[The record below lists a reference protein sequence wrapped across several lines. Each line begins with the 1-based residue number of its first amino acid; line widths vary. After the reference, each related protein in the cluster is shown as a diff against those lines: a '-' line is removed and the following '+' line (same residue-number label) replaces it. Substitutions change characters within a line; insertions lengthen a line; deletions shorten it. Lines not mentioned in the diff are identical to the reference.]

1 MRTRKKAAPT
11 ERISPEDVLKVL
23 DWSDDYDLFARECV
37 SFKGKE
43 GVAFLHDK
51 PHPGQLKLREIQQH
65 KLRKVLWV
73 VLKARQVG
81 SSSEIASQLVELA
94 LFNPGSSIAVAAQTD
109 KGAKSMS
116 ALYSFVV
123 KHLPR
128 PLRIGMF
135 KADIQVYRIY
145 WPKLGSEI
153 VFGTANSD
161 SFRGVPRQAAHITEA
176 AFVSDLQK
184 TLEVLRP
191 TVHGPL
197 ILESTA
203 NGPGDFHMIW
213 NDPHVMHTFIGWKED
228 ATCVSDEP
236 LPKDLTAKE
245 IEYIERNDLSLQ
257 QASWFVQN
265 LRQSNWESFMQE
277 HPIVAEEAFRL
288 TGDRYFRQ
296 AFLSTLPEPT
306 GPLHIHTKPIPG
318 HKYVLGADP
327 ASGSLS
333 GDRSA
338 FVLLDVTDIERITTA
353 VTYAHRIPPT
363 EFAKVI
369 AQYSKLYNGAVVVV
383 ERNAGWG
390 LSVLDTLRSL
400 SVRMYMGKTWD
411 KLTKQFTEQLGW
423 NTTSTTRPLMLAA
436 MQDMVGR
443 GVWVV
448 NDPRL
453 EAECNGFRYND
464 KGKPCA
470 VGGCHDDMVMGGA
483 LALQGITQ
491 ARSTAPMAK
500 MPRLP
505 DSPTFEQVAQ
515 YEMATGMLAEED
527 DDN

>member
-1 MRTRKKAAPT
+1 MKKKSQTPT
-11 ERISPEDVLKVL
+11 VRISPEEALKVL
-23 DWSDDYDLFARECV
+23 DWSDSYDLFARECV
-37 SFKGKE
+37 HFKGKE
-43 GVAFLHDK
+43 GVAIAHNK

-65 KLRKVLWV
+65 KFRKVLWV

-94 LFNPGSSIAVAAQTD
+94 LFSPGSSIAVAAQTD

-116 ALYSFVV
+116 ALYAFVV
-123 KHLPR
+123 KHLP
-128 PLRIGMF
+128 PALRTGMF

-203 NGPGDFHMIW
+203 NGPGDFHIIW
-213 NDPHVMHTFIGWKED
+213 NDPHVKHTFIGWKDD
-228 ATCVSDEP
+228 ATCVSDDP
-236 LPKDLTAKE
+236 LPQDLTQKE
-245 IEYIERNDLSLQ
+245 IDYIERNELTLP

-277 HPIVAEEAFRL
+277 HPIIAEEAFRL
-288 TGDRYFRQ
+288 TGDRYFRT
-296 AFLSTLPEPT
+296 AFLSTQQAPATP
-306 GPLHIHTKPIPG
+306 IHVHAQPRAG
-318 HKYVLGADP
+318 RKYAIGADP

-338 FVLLDVTDIERITTA
+338 FVVLDVTDMEHITTA
-353 VTYAHRIPPT
+353 ATYAHRLPPV
-363 EFAKVI
+363 EFGKVI
-369 AQYSKLYNGAVVVV
+369 AQYSKKYNGAVVCV

-400 SVRMYMGKTWD
+400 GVRLYRGKSWD
-411 KLTKQFTEQLGW
+411 KTTKTFVEQLGW
-423 NTTSTTRPLMLAA
+423 NTTNTSRPLMLAN
-436 MQDMVGR
+436 MQALINNAT
-443 GVWVV
+443 WVP

-470 VGGCHDDMVMGGA
+470 VSGCHDDIVMAGA
-483 LALQGITQ
+483 LALQAATQ
-491 ARSTAPMAK
+491 ARADRTDANQPK
-500 MPRLP
+500 LP
-505 DSPTFEQVAQ
+505 EHPTFEQVAQ
-515 YEMATGMLAEED
+515 YEMATGNLAEEPD
-527 DDN
+527 DD